1 MIAATGYYL
10 RLLVY
15 RQAVLAPVLAYL
27 CLVATIYA
35 GPAGPPLSPGSI
47 TAVALMPVTAWL
59 VRLTATC
66 ESAPFAEITLSV
78 LGGPGRRQAARLA
91 ATLAVT
97 VALGVI
103 ATIWA
108 ALANPVPYLTPTVIT
123 LLGMHAAEAC
133 AGAGV
138 GICIAPPLR
147 VRVGTAVTVVTA
159 LTLVSLVV
167 PWLPPLNPLLRAIY
181 QDSSPGP
188 WVLLA
193 VVGQAGL
200 VGLAGVLASA
210 AMIRN
215 RAG

>member
-1 MIAATGYYL
+1 MTAATGYYL
-10 RLLVY
+10 RLIVY

-27 CLVATIYA
+27 CVVATIYV
-35 GPAGPPLSPGSI
+35 GPAGPPLSPGSV

-59 VRLTATC
+59 VRLTATS
-66 ESAPFAEITLSV
+66 ESAPFAEITLTV
-78 LGGPGRRQAARLA
+78 LGGPGRRQVARLA
-91 ATLAVT
+91 ATLAVSM
-97 VALGVI
+97 ALGVI

-123 LLGMHAAEAC
+123 LLGMHAAQAC

-147 VRVGTAVTVVTA
+147 VRVGTAVTLVTG

-181 QDSSPGP
+181 QNSSPGP
-188 WVLLA
+188 WVLLV

-210 AMIRN
+210 AAIRN

>member
-10 RLLVY
+10 RLIVY

-27 CLVATIYA
+27 SLVATIYA
-35 GPAGPPLSPGSI
+35 SPAGPPLSPGAV

-66 ESAPFAEITLSV
+66 ESAPYAEITLTGV
-78 LGGPGRRQAARLA
+78 GGPLRRLAVRLA
-91 ATLAVT
+91 ATLT
-97 VALGVI
+97 VALALGVL

-108 ALANPVPYLTPTVIT
+108 SLANPRPYLTPTVIT
-123 LLGMHAAEAC
+123 LLGMHAAEAL

-138 GICIAPPLR
+138 GTFIAPPLR
-147 VRVGTAVTVVTA
+147 VRAGTAIAVVTG

-167 PWLPPLNPLLRAIY
+167 PWLPPLNPLLRAVY
-181 QDSSPGP
+181 ASGSPGP
-188 WVLLA
+188 WVLLT

-200 VGLAGVLASA
+200 VGLAGVLAGA
-210 AMIRN
+210 AVIRN

>member
-10 RLLVY
+10 RLIVY

-27 CLVATIYA
+27 CLVAIIYA

-66 ESAPFAEITLSV
+66 ESAPFAEITLTV
-78 LGGPGRRQAARLA
+78 LGGPLRRQAARLA
-91 ATLAVT
+91 ATLAVG
-97 VALGVI
+97 VALGVV
-103 ATIWA
+103 ATVWGS
-108 ALANPVPYLTPTVIT
+108 LVNPVPYLTPTVIT
-123 LLGMHAAEAC
+123 LVGMHVAEAC

-138 GICIAPPLR
+138 GILISPPLR
-147 VRVGTAVTVVTA
+147 VRVGTAVTVVTVV
-159 LTLVSLVV
+159 TLVSLVV
-167 PWLPPLNPLLRAIY
+167 PWLPPLNPVLRAVY
-181 QDSSPGP
+181 QNDWPGP
-188 WVLLA
+188 GTLFA
-193 VVGQAGL
+193 VIGQAGL

-210 AMIRN
+210 ALIRN

>member
-10 RLLVY
+10 RLIIY

-27 CLVATIYA
+27 SLVATIYA
-35 GPAGPPLSPGSI
+35 SPAGPPLSPGAV

-66 ESAPFAEITLSV
+66 ESAPFAEITLAV
-78 LGGPGRRQAARLA
+78 LGGPLRRQAARLT
-91 ATLAVT
+91 ATLTVA
-97 VALGVI
+97 VALGVV
-103 ATIWA
+103 ATVWA
-108 ALANPVPYLTPTVIT
+108 SLANPKPYLTSTVIT
-123 LLGMHAAEAC
+123 LLGMHTAEAF

-138 GICIAPPLR
+138 GIFIAPPFR
-147 VRVGTAVTVVTA
+147 VRAGTAITVVTG
-159 LTLVSLVV
+159 LTVVSLVV

-181 QDSSPGP
+181 QNSSPGP

-200 VGLAGVLASA
+200 AGLACVLAGA
-210 AMIRN
+210 AVIRG